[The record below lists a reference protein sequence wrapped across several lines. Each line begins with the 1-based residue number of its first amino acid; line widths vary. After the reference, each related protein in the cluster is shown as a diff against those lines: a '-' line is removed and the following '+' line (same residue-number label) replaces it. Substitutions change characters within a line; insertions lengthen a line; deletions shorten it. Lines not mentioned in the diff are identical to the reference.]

1 MDKAIEISDDL
12 IRAAQEATGETD
24 ERTAVERVLR
34 QHLSARQ
41 KNQALLDLV
50 GKVQLADDYDP
61 KAIRFTRHDP
71 D

>member
-34 QHLSARQ
+34 QNLSARQ

-61 KAIRFTRHDP
+61 KAIQFTRHDP